1 MGRLNLTFLD
11 KYLITASLRADGSS
25 KFGKG
30 NRWGYFPSASVAWR
44 MEQEEFLKDV
54 DWLNQLK
61 VRLSYGVT
69 GNQSID
75 PYSTFSMYGS
85 MVIIIMEME
94 MVNKNLYYRLQIYQM
109 MV

>member
-1 MGRLNLTFLD
+1 MTFLD

-85 MVIIIMEME
+85 MVIIT
-94 MVNKNLYYRLQIYQM
+94 MVVEVVIRNRFYRLQTCQM
-109 MV
+109 TA